1 MWCGQ
6 SFKSLADMTQHMKVT
21 QHYTNI
27 ISQEQIISWR
37 TPEEKMNQSQV
48 NAVLTCKVCDE
59 AFSSLKEL
67 SNHMIKNSHFKENG
81 GKENGSTRSGA
92 STPTPPA
99 LNATTPPTAVA
110 NSRNNNVRASGA
122 PVSSDRRKKSL
133 PVRKLLELERE
144 EYRKSG
150 DDDDDMDDMVKSA
163 ASQLIECDDC
173 HDKIEPRCFL
183 QHIKQCRLRNSKSD
197 AESDKSK
204 TDTDSHGK
212 HSDLFK
218 ESTKEEEDGKD
229 DERPVEKISESKN
242 ESKREGGEETSSGSV
257 LSALEKL
264 IEKNFDTKSR
274 RTQQTGILQRLGIDE
289 EVFPPWQNMAPSP
302 LNAMSPT
309 MNTWNSMNGMEFSRS
324 NSSSSS
330 NSRINSVPPV
340 MPQLRYR
347 RNSSSAS
354 LKDKFF
360 TGLNTSIK
368 ATESNGS
375 FSSQETE
382 EEESCDDSNSDC
394 GSNGVRR
401 KKKAYSTSRARQME
415 KNSRL
420 NFPISSML
428 SSPIPNRPMSASST
442 ASSISPSEPVTPS
455 HVTAEQLHRMTPNSH
470 RSNQEETDEDTDLVD
485 SPLALCKKSFS
496 EEPDKKVKTNGVN
509 DEETDEEN
517 TDNNDKP
524 PSHHPLMQLQK
535 LLDKTDN
542 SARHSSVSRNNNNP
556 RSSPFTGWHDPASIK
571 AMSPSSSP
579 RTPPN
584 MQHSPSS
591 ASAKSEQD
599 ATSYLLLKCAFCDTQ
614 IASRASYRSH
624 LAKYHL
630 SMRDS
635 VDLSAISDE
644 ELLLLVL
651 AKNSNLPLG
660 NSHGNLLATAP
671 LPSNKNRGKES
682 KRKSKSSAHTWD
694 KSPNLTKSPSPSP
707 QLETSQSKF
716 LKYTEL
722 AKQLSSKYVW
732 TDKTIQTAP
741 RWMDGLMCV
750 TGVKTRPPFSTS
762 STPNRVPSSE

>member
-1 MWCGQ
+1 
-6 SFKSLADMTQHMKVT
+6 
-21 QHYTNI
+21 
-27 ISQEQIISWR
+27 
-37 TPEEKMNQSQV
+37 MNQSQV

-59 AFSSLKEL
+59 AFGSLKEL

-81 GKENGSTRSGA
+81 RDNGSTRSDV
-92 STPTPPA
+92 STPTTPPA
-99 LNATTPPTAVA
+99 SATG
-110 NSRNNNVRASGA
+110 NSRSGSNSA
-122 PVSSDRRKKSL
+122 ARTTTGAVSSDRRKKSL

-150 DDDDDMDDMVKSA
+150 DDDDEMEDNGKS
-163 ASQLIECDDC
+163 SQLIECDDC
-173 HDKIEPRCFL
+173 HEKIEPRCFL
-183 QHIKQCRLRNSKSD
+183 QHIKQCRLKNAAKSD
-197 AESDKSK
+197 AESEKSK
-204 TDTDSHGK
+204 
-212 HSDLFK
+212 SDK
-218 ESTKEEEDGKD
+218 ASDEAANKSQTEQQQQQVKEEADAD
-229 DERPVEKISESKN
+229 DDAKSESKKK
-242 ESKREGGEETSSGSV
+242 EAKDSKEERPSGEEPSSSGSV

-274 RTQQTGILQRLGIDE
+274 RSQQTGILQRLGIDE

-309 MNTWNSMNGMEFSRS
+309 MAAWNNINGMEFSRS

-360 TGLNTSIK
+360 TGPSNK

-394 GSNGVRR
+394 GTGTSVARR
-401 KKKAYSTSRARQME
+401 KKKATYQNRNQIN
-415 KNSRL
+415 KSRL

-428 SSPIPNRPMSASST
+428 SSPIPNRPTSASST

-455 HVTAEQLHRMTPNSH
+455 QATGEQLQHRMTPNSH
-470 RSNQEETDEDTDLVD
+470 RSNQEETDDELD
-485 SPLALCKKSFS
+485 SPLALCKKTFIV
-496 EEPDKKVKTNGVN
+496 EEPEKKCKTNGVEAE
-509 DEETDEEN
+509 DTDEEAGTGEN
-517 TDNNDKP
+517 TDKG
-524 PSHHPLMQLQK
+524 SHHPLMQLQK
-535 LLDKTDN
+535 LLDKTN
-542 SARHSSVSRNNNNP
+542 HSVRQPRNGPVNNQ
-556 RSSPFTGWHDPASIK
+556 RMSPFTGWHDPASIK
-571 AMSPSSSP
+571 ALSPASSP
-579 RTPPN
+579 LTPPTG
-584 MQHSPSS
+584 MQQHSPSS
-591 ASAKSEQD
+591 ASTKSEQD

-651 AKNSNLPLG
+651 AKNSNLPFG
-660 NSHGNLLATAP
+660 SSHGNLLATAP
-671 LPSNKNRGKES
+671 PPTSRSRGKES
-682 KRKSKSSAHTWD
+682 KRKSKSTWD
-694 KSPNLTKSPSPSP
+694 KSQSTAPSKSPSPSP

-722 AKQLSSKYVW
+722 AKQLSSKYV
-732 TDKTIQTAP
+732 
-741 RWMDGLMCV
+741 
-750 TGVKTRPPFSTS
+750 
-762 STPNRVPSSE
+762 